1 MAFLVAGNYHVVQ
14 MDMQTDVVE
23 WAEAFPIPNKEA
35 ATIARVVV
43 EQVMCRFGCP
53 ITCISDRGKEVD
65 GNLMREI
72 CCLLDVDKLR
82 TTAYHPS
89 CNGCF
94 DRSCN

>member
-1 MAFLVAGNYHVVQ
+1 MYILTCIDPFSK
-14 MDMQTDVVE
+14 

-35 ATIARVVV
+35 ATIAHVVV

-53 ITCISDRGKEVD
+53 IACISDRGKEVD

-82 TTAYHPS
+82 TTAYITPLVTEWS
-89 CNGCF
+89 NVSML
-94 DRSCN
+94 R